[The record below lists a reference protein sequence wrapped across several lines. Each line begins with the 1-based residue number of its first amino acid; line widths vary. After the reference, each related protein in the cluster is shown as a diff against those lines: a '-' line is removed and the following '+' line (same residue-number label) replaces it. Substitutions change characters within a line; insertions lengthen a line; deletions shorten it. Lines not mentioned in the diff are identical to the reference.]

1 MAKLRIAFIG
11 KDYFF
16 NRTLCRWLAG
26 HADLRLIVW
35 TDRIAW
41 PHRRGF
47 FWAWARIARR
57 ILSRGRNGGPWRAID
72 EFAFYVLYVLFLR
85 RREEERSRRLVES
98 VRVHE
103 AIDHVRQESPTRID
117 DPRLLAMLESLRL
130 DAVFAM
136 CVDSYFPRRLRD
148 APRHGVFLW
157 HEGITPE
164 YRGLYSNLWALMR
177 QDSARIGY
185 TLLKMN
191 ERFDAGPIY
200 LQGAVE
206 DADFERDWPTY
217 LGHKSVVDS
226 LPRVEG
232 FLRDLERNAHRPTR
246 REGARDAY
254 YSYPTASG
262 LIRLAARRLIRRVR
276 ILALSDRREPFDE
289 AG

>member
-57 ILSRGRNGGPWRAID
+57 ILSRGHNGGPWRAID

-136 CVDSYFPRRLRD
+136 CVDSYFPPAAFAMRRGTESFCGTRESLRNT
-148 APRHGVFLW
+148 AACIPTSGR
-157 HEGITPE
+157 
-164 YRGLYSNLWALMR
+164 SC
-177 QDSARIGY
+177 ART
-185 TLLKMN
+185 TL
-191 ERFDAGPIY
+191 G
-200 LQGAVE
+200 
-206 DADFERDWPTY
+206 
-217 LGHKSVVDS
+217 SV
-226 LPRVEG
+226 
-232 FLRDLERNAHRPTR
+232 TR
-246 REGARDAY
+246 C
-254 YSYPTASG
+254 
-262 LIRLAARRLIRRVR
+262 
-276 ILALSDRREPFDE
+276 
-289 AG
+289 